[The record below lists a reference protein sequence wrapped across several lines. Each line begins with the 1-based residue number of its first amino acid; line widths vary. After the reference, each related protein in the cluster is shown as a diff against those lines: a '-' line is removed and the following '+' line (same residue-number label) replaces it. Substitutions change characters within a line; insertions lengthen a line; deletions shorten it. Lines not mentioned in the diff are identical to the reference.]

1 MTDLP
6 LPDPPDAEPDM
17 TLEQFLDGIV
27 QVTVT
32 VMTRMPEKKGEW
44 WQALGKFYSQ
54 ARRHRD
60 IERAAFFDAL
70 CQLVEGVPP
79 ERLSARVSPAF
90 YHHWQSVLA
99 GIQSGSPLPRLS
111 TAGGEGPGVRD
122 ETPR

>member
-1 MTDLP
+1 
-6 LPDPPDAEPDM
+6 M

-79 ERLSARVSPAF
+79 ERLSAQVSAAF
-90 YHHWQSVLA
+90 HRHWQSILVS
-99 GIQSGSPLPRLS
+99 IQPGSPLPRLS
-111 TAGGEGPGVRD
+111 TAGGEGLGVRD
-122 ETPR
+122 ESQR